1 MKKEVITKIDN
12 LMEILYKKYREKW
25 EITDENFSKN
35 EEIQKIV
42 FEIVEILKNAKI
54 STSYENL
61 TNMNFHMLVKILN
74 YNNFFKELK
83 KEIKEALKKFSLLI

>member
-12 LMEILYKKYREKW
+12 LMEILYRKYREKW

-42 FEIVEILKNAKI
+42 FEIVEILKNTKI

-74 YNNFFKELK
+74 YNNFFKGLK
-83 KEIKEALKKFSLLI
+83 KEEKEALKKFSLLI